1 MIKRT
6 GIYMAA
12 VAAAGMLAAPQ
23 AISAAELK
31 IASFPG
37 PKHPVNARMLSPW
50 VDKVNATSSGLTAK
64 LFVAG
69 KLGKGPAKQFKRAL
83 DGVAD
88 MSFGLQGYTSKQFRA
103 TTLVE
108 LANVM
113 SNAQD
118 GTNRLN
124 AAYEKS
130 AAVRAEYD
138 KVKVLALWTIDTP
151 IIMTKNKP
159 IKSVVD
165 LKGLKLRT
173 PSQMSARSIR
183 ALGAVPVPM
192 PITKLYNALARGTV
206 DGVLV
211 SPTVLHTF
219 KIKEVTRYFADGIPF
234 GSSPMF
240 VVMNKKTWNGLSDA
254 HKDIVNK
261 TVGER
266 WGNVGGKI
274 YDVEHEKGMSFLA
287 ESKSHN
293 LIQLPDAEIRKATGM
308 LNQLER
314 DVVAEWEKQGVPA
327 TEILKIMRA
336 AGA

>member
-6 GIYMAA
+6 SLVAA
-12 VAAAGMLAAPQ
+12 AIAAGMLVAPQ

-37 PKHPVNARMLSPW
+37 PKHPVNARMLAPW

-103 TTLVE
+103 TTLIE

-113 SNAQD
+113 TSAQD

-124 AAYEKS
+124 AAYQQS
-130 AAVRAEYD
+130 AAVRKEYD
-138 KVKVLALWTIDTP
+138 KVKVLAIWTIDTP

-159 IKSVVD
+159 IKSVAD

-173 PSQMSARSIR
+173 PSQMSARAIK

-206 DGVLV
+206 DGVSGVANGVAHLQDQGSHPLLRGRHSV
-211 SPTVLHTF
+211 RIV
-219 KIKEVTRYFADGIPF
+219 ADVRG
-234 GSSPMF
+234 
-240 VVMNKKTWNGLSDA
+240 DEQE
-254 HKDIVNK
+254 D
-261 TVGER
+261 
-266 WGNVGGKI
+266 
-274 YDVEHEKGMSFLA
+274 
-287 ESKSHN
+287 
-293 LIQLPDAEIRKATGM
+293 
-308 LNQLER
+308 LEQA
-314 DVVAEWEKQGVPA
+314 VAGAQGHRQQDRGQALGHRGRQDLRHRACQGHGVPCRLQVSQSDPPFPTRKSA
-327 TEILKIMRA
+327 RHRVC
-336 AGA
+336 

>member
-1 MIKRT
+1 MIGLKT
-6 GIYMAA
+6 SLAIAAAA
-12 VAAAGMLAAPQ
+12 VVAAPI
-23 AISAAELK
+23 AASAADLK

-37 PKHPVNARMLSPW
+37 PKHPINSRLFTPWLNSVNGMN
-50 VDKVNATSSGLTAK
+50 KGLNAK
-64 LFVAG
+64 LYVAG
-69 KLGKGPAKQFKRAL
+69 KLGKGPAKQFKRAV

-88 MSFGLQGYTSKQFRA
+88 ITFGLQGYTSKQFRA
-103 TTLVE
+103 TTLIE

-113 SNAQD
+113 TGAVD
-118 GTNRLN
+118 GTKRLQ
-124 AAYEKS
+124 AAYAKS
-130 AAVRAEYD
+130 AAVRKEYD
-138 KVKVLALWTIDTP
+138 KVHVLGIWTIDTP

-159 IKSVVD
+159 IKTIAD

-173 PSQMSARSIR
+173 PSQMSARTIR

-219 KIKEVTRYFADGIPF
+219 KIKEVTRYFASGIPF

-240 VVMNKKTWNGLSDA
+240 IVMNKKTWKKLSPA

-261 TVGER
+261 TTGVQTGLT
-266 WGNVGGKI
+266 GGKI
-274 YDVEHEKGMSFLA
+274 YDHEHEKGMAFLA
-287 ESKSHN
+287 GSKAHN
-293 LIQLPDAEIRKATGM
+293 LIRLPDAEVRKAGGM
-308 LNQLER
+308 LNGLER
-314 DVVAEWEKQGVPA
+314 QVIQQWEKQGVPA

>member
-124 AAYEKS
+124 VAYEKS

-138 KVKVLALWTIDTP
+138 KVKVPALWTIDTP

-183 ALGAVPVPM
+183 ALGAVPMPM

-314 DVVAEWEKQGVPA
+314 DVVAEWEKRGVPA

>member
-23 AISAAELK
+23 VISAAELK

-124 AAYEKS
+124 VAYEKS

-138 KVKVLALWTIDTP
+138 KVKVPALWTIDTP

-314 DVVAEWEKQGVPA
+314 DVVAEWEKRGVPA